1 MEFAMNILNEGIN
14 FAKNKIDTVMNFW
27 EELEDDKKK
36 LLIGC
41 AVAAAAVICVASVAY
56 AIGKSNGKKLALEEE
71 DF

>member
-1 MEFAMNILNEGIN
+1 MEFVMDVFDNCIS
-14 FAKNKIDTVMNFW
+14 FAKEKLDTVMNFW

-41 AVAAAAVICVASVAY
+41 AVAAVAIICVASVAY
-56 AIGKSNGKKLALEEE
+56 AIGKSNGKRLALEEE